1 MTQLLVDD
9 LTSVSD
15 AWDPAGTDTYRE
27 QFLAEDPADAL
38 TKIITGVGELGRGE
52 LAGERMNVAY
62 EERDQE
68 NEHSCFSDNTTSDL
82 VANEQGII
90 NVWKGTY
97 PGGVTGDGL
106 EVLVAKADS
115 SAATDVD
122 DSMSAS
128 IAEIKKIPAPFDQN
142 LTQDAPDDG
151 PGRTAIKTSI
161 DNLGTQTDN
170 LVAAAKAMGLT
181 IEVT

>member
-1 MTQLLVDD
+1 
-9 LTSVSD
+9 
-15 AWDPAGTDTYRE
+15 
-27 QFLAEDPADAL
+27 
-38 TKIITGVGELGRGE
+38 
-52 LAGERMNVAY
+52 
-62 EERDQE
+62 
-68 NEHSCFSDNTTSDL
+68 TTSDL

-115 SAATDVD
+115 SAAADVD